1 MTDIY
6 QEIKAD
12 HDKARDLMGKIMDT
26 SNQASKQ
33 REELFEQFK
42 LDMWSHNKIE
52 EALLYQP
59 LREAKETRGEAMEAL
74 NEHHVA
80 GGLIEELDA
89 MPKDSEAWIGK
100 FSALKDMLEHH
111 MDEEENE
118 VFSDAKNVI
127 KEERAEELGDKF
139 QSRKNVVVPALKPEH

>member
-6 QEIKAD
+6 KEIKAD
-12 HDKARDLMGKIMDT
+12 HDHARDLMGRIMDT

-33 REELFEQFK
+33 RAELFEEFK

-89 MPKDSEAWIGK
+89 MPKDSDAWIGK
-100 FSALKDMLEHH
+100 FSALKDMIEHH
-111 MDEEENE
+111 MQEEENE
-118 VFSDAKNVI
+118 VFPDAKNVI
-127 KEERAEELGDKF
+127 KEDRAEELGDKF